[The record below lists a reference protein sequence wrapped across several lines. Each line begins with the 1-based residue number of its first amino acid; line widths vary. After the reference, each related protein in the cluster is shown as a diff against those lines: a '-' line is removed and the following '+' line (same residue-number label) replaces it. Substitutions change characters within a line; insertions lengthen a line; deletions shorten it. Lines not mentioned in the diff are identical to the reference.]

1 MNGSFDVACLQAGPI
16 GDDVAARRAEA
27 VRLVESAAGAELIV
41 LPELWPTGYF
51 AFDDYRAT
59 AEALDGPTVTAL
71 AQAARNTG
79 AHVVLGSFVEAGE
92 DGLHNTTALLAPDGQ
107 VLASYRK
114 MHVFG
119 YGSREVELITGGR
132 QPVTVATDLGVLGL
146 AICYDLRFPEL
157 FRAMVDQG
165 AEIFVVPAA
174 WPGARTEHWRVM
186 ARARAIE
193 NQAYVIAC
201 NGAGVGT
208 PGAAELAGHSA
219 VIDPWGEIDAEAG
232 PTPAILRAVVH
243 RDRVAACRADFPA
256 LADRRL
262 SARYEIATQPP
273 EVMS

>member
-1 MNGSFDVACLQAGPI
+1 MTGSFDVACLQVGPM
-16 GDDVAARRAEA
+16 GDDVAARRDEA
-27 VRLVESAAGAELIV
+27 VRLVESAAGARLIV

-59 AEALDGPTVTAL
+59 AEPLDGPTVAAL

-92 DGLHNTTALLAPDGQ
+92 TGLHNTTALLAPDGQ
-107 VLASYRK
+107 LLASYRK

-119 YGSREVELITGGR
+119 YGSREVELVTGGE
-132 QPVTVATDLGVLGL
+132 QAVTVATDLGLLGL

-165 AEIFVVPAA
+165 AEIFIVPAA
-174 WPGARTEHWRVM
+174 WPSARTEHWRVL

-201 NGAGVGT
+201 NGAGVSA
-208 PGAAELAGHSA
+208 PQAAELAGHSA
-219 VIDPWGEIDAEAG
+219 VIDPWGAIEAEAG
-232 PTPAILRAVVH
+232 ATPCVLTATVD

-262 SARYEIATQPP
+262 APRPDTANQPS
-273 EVMS
+273 EVKS